1 MKRILSC
8 LLLSVLLLGLCGCGD
23 YVSLLPGTELAE
35 TAVSESAF
43 EPTAVSELLG
53 WDGFMS
59 SYYDNTPVALSR
71 QGAEGYFSP
80 VFDRET
86 IIKACDAV
94 RGMTAT
100 EKLTES
106 ADAADTAETVFR
118 FTMADGS
125 TRDIRFAGETLRCVS
140 GDYTVSGGE
149 ALWELPFPAYDE
161 GFSIFD
167 LYYSD
172 AVTAFAESF
181 ESERPASVGRRTNGG
196 ATLSNAD
203 ADMVREVFE
212 LLRDAVIESVEA
224 NPDQTVDL
232 NTVQDYVF
240 TMDDGSTQTFTFT
253 GGCLTVKVSDAYGP
267 VYYRISTGEQ
277 LRNLPIAAKTAEAVF
292 EGGTL
297 DELRTDIARA
307 VAVANGE
314 YVEPMNTEMANSQDS
329 RDEDEDSED
338 GEEEPESTGMS
349 VAGAYI
355 TFLLDGAEDYVS
367 LQGEQAQEFVQL
379 LGRMEV
385 SAERAESEPTDS
397 PVTVSVNLSDWSG
410 PIIYFRDGWVQQ
422 SVGVWYRV
430 NEDDYA
436 AMKELMMDDYWEQVD
451 SRTIEGT
458 GDTEND

>member
-1 MKRILSC
+1 MKRIFAG
-8 LLLSVLLLGLCGCGD
+8 LLMLVMLLGLCGCGD
-23 YVSLLPGTELAE
+23 YVSLLPGTEFAE
-35 TAVSESAF
+35 TAAEESVF
-43 EPTAVSELLG
+43 EPTAVSTLLG

-59 SYYDNTPVALSR
+59 SYYDDTPVALSR

-80 VFDRET
+80 VFDRES

-94 RGMTAT
+94 RSMTAT
-100 EKLTES
+100 EKRAES
-106 ADAADTAETVFR
+106 AEEAAAETVFR

-125 TRDIRFAGETLRCVS
+125 TRDIRFTGDALRCVS

-149 ALWELPFPAYDE
+149 ALWDIPFPAYSEDF
-161 GFSIFD
+161 GVFD
-167 LYYSD
+167 LYFSD
-172 AVTAFAESF
+172 AVTAFAERF
-181 ESERPASVGRRTNGG
+181 EAERPVSVGRRTNGG

-203 ADMVREVFE
+203 ADMVEEVFG
-212 LLRDAVIESVEA
+212 LLRDASVQSVEA

-240 TMDDGSTQTFTFT
+240 TMEDGTTQTFTFT
-253 GGCLTVKVSDAYGP
+253 GGCLTVKVNDAYGP
-267 VYYRISTGEQ
+267 VYYRLSTGEQ
-277 LRNLPIAAKTAEAVF
+277 LQNLQIAAKTAEAAF

-297 DELRTDIARA
+297 DELRTDIERA

-338 GEEEPESTGMS
+338 GEEEPESTDMS

-355 TFLLDGAEDYVS
+355 TFLLDGEEDYVS

-379 LGRMEV
+379 LGRMNV
-385 SAERAESEPTDS
+385 SAERADSEPTES
-397 PVTVSVNLSDWSG
+397 PIMVSVNLSDWSG

-436 AMKELMMDDYWEQVD
+436 AMKDLMMEDYYEQVD
-451 SRTIEGT
+451 SRTVEGA
-458 GDTEND
+458 GDTEE